1 MATFFPQEGPA
12 KQIEAPLTL
21 TKLQS
26 LVKGFIQFID
36 MPTGDVLVVNESSVG
51 YARINVTASLL
62 AGKVGPVYGD
72 VVLCDPS
79 EIA

>member
-12 KQIEAPLTL
+12 QPIATPLTL
-21 TKLQS
+21 TKLQK
-26 LVKGFIQFID
+26 LVKGFIKFID
-36 MPTGDVLVVNESSVG
+36 TPSGDILVVNESAPEF
-51 YARINVTASLL
+51 ARINVTASSL
-62 AGKVGPVYGD
+62 AGKASPVYGD

>member
-1 MATFFPQEGPA
+1 MATFFPEEGPA
-12 KQIEAPLTL
+12 RQVEAPLTL
-21 TKLQS
+21 TTLQT
-26 LVKGFIQFID
+26 LVKGFIKFID
-36 MPTGDVLVVNESSVG
+36 MPSGDVLVVNESAPEF
-51 YARINVTASLL
+51 ARMNASATSL